1 MNKRMKILLI
11 AGAVMVLLLV
21 AGYLK
26 QQDRNSDGSQNS
38 VTSIEAAI
46 DDKTY
51 TSKKAAYEAYAN
63 EKESFYNRPPSGFE
77 PMAEHP
83 EPSAS
88 KSENAQSAPVTTLRV
103 DRKASEEQF
112 DAAYEEIAQ
121 NMDQIYEGETP
132 VGRSRQA
139 ASSAPDGPA
148 TNEQV
153 VDEATR
159 RRQAM
164 MRDWGVGQS
173 SQPGQGNTPGASMFR
188 AVIHGTQLVK
198 SGQTALFRTKEPIRY
213 GSLIVPANTL
223 LSGVAAISENRLS
236 VKINSVRMGREVFSL
251 PLAVYGSDGIQGIP
265 LNYDEVGK
273 IANSQTSM
281 TAVQEA
287 STAVSQYGGTVGRV
301 VGSMI
306 SGVGNQVR
314 SAKTVEI
321 KLIDNQIVILKI
333 DER

>member
-1 MNKRMKILLI
+1 MRMGRL
-11 AGAVMVLLLV
+11 
-21 AGYLK
+21 
-26 QQDRNSDGSQNS
+26 
-38 VTSIEAAI
+38 
-46 DDKTY
+46 
-51 TSKKAAYEAYAN
+51 
-63 EKESFYNRPPSGFE
+63 PPS
-77 PMAEHP
+77 P
-83 EPSAS
+83 
-88 KSENAQSAPVTTLRV
+88 
-103 DRKASEEQF
+103 
-112 DAAYEEIAQ
+112 
-121 NMDQIYEGETP
+121 
-132 VGRSRQA
+132 GRPR
-139 ASSAPDGPA
+139 
-148 TNEQV
+148 T
-153 VDEATR
+153 DEATR

-173 SQPGQGNTPGASMFR
+173 SQPGQENPPGASMFR

-213 GSLIVPANTL
+213 GSLVVPANTL
-223 LSGVAAISENRLS
+223 LSGVASISENRLS

-251 PLAVYGSDGIQGIP
+251 PLAVYGSDGMQGIP

-287 STAVSQYGGTVGRV
+287 SSAVSQYGGTVGRV

-333 DER
+333 DEK

>member
-1 MNKRMKILLI
+1 
-11 AGAVMVLLLV
+11 
-21 AGYLK
+21 
-26 QQDRNSDGSQNS
+26 
-38 VTSIEAAI
+38 
-46 DDKTY
+46 
-51 TSKKAAYEAYAN
+51 
-63 EKESFYNRPPSGFE
+63 
-77 PMAEHP
+77 
-83 EPSAS
+83 
-88 KSENAQSAPVTTLRV
+88 
-103 DRKASEEQF
+103 
-112 DAAYEEIAQ
+112 
-121 NMDQIYEGETP
+121 MDQIYEGETP
-132 VGRSRQA
+132 VGRSRQT

-173 SQPGQGNTPGASMFR
+173 SQPGQGNPPGASMFR